1 MATHGFYIAL
11 AYGVSAALL
20 LLEILAL
27 LWRWRRQRQRQR
39 QGPALRDPEGDAA

>member
-11 AYGVSAALL
+11 AYGVSTALL

-27 LWRWRRQRQRQR
+27 LWRWRRLRQD
-39 QGPALRDPEGDAA
+39 PALRDPEGDAA

>member
-27 LWRWRRQRQRQR
+27 LWRWRRLR
-39 QGPALRDPEGDAA
+39 QGPALLRDPEGDAA

>member
-1 MATHGFYIAL
+1 MANHGFYIAL

-27 LWRWRRQRQRQR
+27 LRRWRRLR
-39 QGPALRDPEGDAA
+39 QGPALRDHEGDTA